1 MSKTPE
7 SSGFCQKMSAIDDY
21 GFVKNLEPV
30 CKVCVWVSEAGFFLG
45 GWAQGLLLFFTNNLS
60 VSTL

>member
-7 SSGFCQKMSAIDDY
+7 SSGFCQKIAASGDY
-21 GFVKNLEPV
+21 GFVKNFEPV
-30 CKVCVWVSEAGFFLG
+30 CKVCVRVWETGFFLG
-45 GWAQGLLLFFTNNLS
+45 RWAQGMLLLFTNNLS